1 MGIEIERKFL
11 VNKDLWKREQPVKS
25 NIIRQGY
32 LLTDP
37 DKTIRVRVAGEQ
49 GYLTIKG
56 RAAGFSR
63 LEFEYKIP
71 VAEAS
76 ELIDRFITDRVEKIR
91 YYVQFK
97 GNLWEVDDFKGEN
110 EGLLMA
116 EIELHSAEEVFEKPD
131 WVEKEVTTDP
141 KYLNANLASKPFR
154 HW

>member
-11 VNKDLWKREQPVKS
+11 VNKDLWKREEPVKS
-25 NIIRQGY
+25 VIIRQGY

-63 LEFEYKIP
+63 VEFEYEIP
-71 VAEAS
+71 VTEAG
-76 ELIDRFITDRVEKIR
+76 ELIDRFSANRVEKIR
-91 YYVQFK
+91 HYVQFK
-97 GNLWEVDDFKGEN
+97 GKLWEVDEFKGEN
-110 EGLLMA
+110 EGLLIA
-116 EIELHSAEEVFEKPD
+116 EIELRSAEEVFEKPD
-131 WVEKEVTTDP
+131 WVEEEVTTDP
-141 KYLNANLASKPFR
+141 RYLNANLAKKPFR